1 MFSLGLQPYPMIGIS
16 EIGDYIKSG
25 KVLDKP
31 QLSSDEMYI
40 IIVCYKLIYM
50 HICIYMYTLM
60 FKYFRFFSIGTTK
73 SEKL

>member
-1 MFSLGLQPYPMIGIS
+1 MTCWEVFTLGLQPYPMIGIS

-40 IIVCYKLIYM
+40 ATVCCKLT
-50 HICIYMYTLM
+50 CMYT
-60 FKYFRFFSIGTTK
+60 
-73 SEKL
+73 